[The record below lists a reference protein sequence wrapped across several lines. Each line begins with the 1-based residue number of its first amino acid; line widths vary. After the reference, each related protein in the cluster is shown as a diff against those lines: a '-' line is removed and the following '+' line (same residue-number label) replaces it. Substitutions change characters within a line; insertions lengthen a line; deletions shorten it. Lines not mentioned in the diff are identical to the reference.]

1 MKVYRLCI
9 PVRYRRIPDGAGYE
23 GHGLCLVS
31 FAGGRALQLHRRS
44 THGGGA
50 NSFFVVGFAVFSEFL
65 GLSFSTCLARQ
76 RRLELPPLFAL
87 MDEKAADKNPTR
99 YINAARTQE
108 QPIWHYK
115 FYMPSMAVYT
125 CLYCM
130 VVRSC
135 KRRWALGPM
144 CSICPANLVNV

>member
-50 NSFFVVGFAVFSEFL
+50 NSFFVVGFAVLRCFLL

-87 MDEKAADKNPTR
+87 MDEKRPTR
-99 YINAARTQE
+99 IRLDTSTLHAHKSSPFGT
-108 QPIWHYK
+108 I
-115 FYMPSMAVYT
+115 S
-125 CLYCM
+125 
-130 VVRSC
+130 
-135 KRRWALGPM
+135 
-144 CSICPANLVNV
+144 SICPVWLFILHGCTKL